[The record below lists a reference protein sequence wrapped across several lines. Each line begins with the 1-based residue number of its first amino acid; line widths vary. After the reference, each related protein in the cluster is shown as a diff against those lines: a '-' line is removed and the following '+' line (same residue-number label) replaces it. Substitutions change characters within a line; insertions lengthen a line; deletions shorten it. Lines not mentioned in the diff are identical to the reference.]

1 MSRLKLVGAQTYY
14 CTAIQGGSILYGQV
28 KEVEDPKVVA
38 SLLAETTYDKKDNVI
53 PVFELVDDGQ
63 EPEGVD
69 DEPEADEPD
78 GDPTDSPA
86 VTEPKRRAGRTTAKA

>member
-1 MSRLKLVGAQTYY
+1 MSKLKLVGAQTYY

-38 SLLAETTYDKKDNVI
+38 SLLAETAYDKKDNVI
-53 PVFELVDDGQ
+53 PVFELVDDDQ

-69 DEPEADEPD
+69 DEPYDEP
-78 GDPTDSPA
+78 TASPA
-86 VTEPKRRAGRTTAKA
+86 MTEPKRRAGRTPAKA